1 MKFQGLIYIFFILIK
16 KCTLEYCIGYTGVF
30 KFKNGNMFGGLTAWG
45 GRGNHYNLL
54 PVTNSSLTLIVI
66 FPTTRR
72 DIMASNALA

>member
-45 GRGNHYNLL
+45 GEWISLQSTPGNK
-54 PVTNSSLTLIVI
+54 LITDLDCD
-66 FPTTRR
+66 F
-72 DIMASNALA
+72 SNNAP